1 MPLRKRL
8 AWVSATAVAFAVVIA
23 AIVCYLVVRSQ
34 LLSQVDSALK
44 AQAVAVQQEGNFAL
58 GQPLPGVPPS
68 AGGSTQ
74 YYEIVAQDGS
84 HRGSLGLPI
93 DNSRVAAVANGVG
106 DAFLT
111 DVTVG
116 NSRFRELVFS
126 MPVTVQR

>member
-84 HRGSLGLPI
+84 HRGNPRTADRQLAGGRGGERRRR
-93 DNSRVAAVANGVG
+93 RV
-106 DAFLT
+106 
-111 DVTVG
+111 
-116 NSRFRELVFS
+116 S
-126 MPVTVQR
+126 